1 MTSGYCR
8 RMRAQR
14 LALEFAE
21 PITGRFARVDY
32 ACGNNTCDNNTC
44 DNNGCGDHPYPHRL
58 FDLPEDIASFPCPD
72 RSALWRATTQ
82 LAKAWVGETLRG
94 NTLNVK
100 PPPPLNNPTDPDR
113 PVYAPKRLII

>member
-44 DNNGCGDHPYPHRL
+44 DNNACGDHPYPHRL

-94 NTLNVK
+94 NTLPVK

-113 PVYAPKRLII
+113 PVYAPERLIT